1 MVRVLICDD
10 QTVVREGL
18 AAILSTDEAIEV
30 VGLARNGEEAL
41 ALAEEER
48 PDVVLMDLNMPV
60 MNGVQATQRLHTR
73 HPTLRVLILTTYA
86 DDAWVID
93 AIRAGAAGYLLK
105 DTRRDDLVAAIK
117 GTAEG
122 KSFLDPAVAG
132 KLMRQMAAKPAAR
145 AVDMGQVEAL
155 TGREQEVLRL
165 LARGYSNPEI
175 AQTLAIQLAPDAPPS
190 TVGLAPRFDSSQQT
204 HGCYRFAAPRG
215 PALVPRLNGSVA
227 HLSSLNSALGAST

>member
-18 AAILSTDEAIEV
+18 AAILSTDDEIEV

-41 ALAEEER
+41 ALAAEER

-60 MNGVQATQRLHTR
+60 MNGVQATQRLR
-73 HPTLRVLILTTYA
+73 RRLPNLRVLILTTYA

-132 KLMRQMAAKPAAR
+132 KLMRQMAEEPAAR
-145 AVDMGQVEAL
+145 SIATAQVEAL
-155 TGREQEVLRL
+155 TERELEVLRL
-165 LARGYSNPEI
+165 LAQGYSNPEI
-175 AQTLAIQLAPDAPPS
+175 AQRVHLAAG
-190 TVGLAPRFDSSQQT
+190 TVRNYVSMILQKLGVGDRTQAAVVALQRGLISHSDLKTGF
-204 HGCYRFAAPRG
+204 
-215 PALVPRLNGSVA
+215 GSDR
-227 HLSSLNSALGAST
+227 T